1 MLPTRVIRQVR
12 ARQEAAAEDDL
23 VELVTDTV
31 VEMFPELLMGAL
43 EQPEV
48 RAALLS
54 IVLAARRGVRPSP
67 PPAARRSAARGVRR
81 V

>member
-1 MLPTRVIRQVR
+1 VLETSLIRQVR
-12 ARQEAAAEDDL
+12 ARQEAAAEDEL
-23 VELVTDTV
+23 VELVTDV
-31 VEMFPELLMGAL
+31 VVGMFPELLMTAL

-54 IVLAARRGVRPSP
+54 VVTARRGASPSP
-67 PPAARRSAARGVRR
+67 PPAARRSAARGGRR